1 MTIALVA
8 VLVAVT
14 VVSLAV
20 IVFLGR
26 SVRHWT
32 AESRRLMALAERHAA
47 ELREELARRGLA
59 VDEGAPGAAT
69 GERAGTVEHGR
80 QEERGP
86 ERAGEAGAPS
96 GGERSEGPPG

>member
-14 VVSLAV
+14 IVSLAV

-32 AESRRLMALAERHAA
+32 VETRRLTAIAEHRAA
-47 ELREELARRGLA
+47 ELRDELARRGLTI
-59 VDEGAPGAAT
+59 DEGAPEVTARDA
-69 GERAGTVEHGR
+69 AGTAEPGP
-80 QEERGP
+80 QEEPGP
-86 ERAGEAGAPS
+86 QRARKAGPSPGSEPSERRPA
-96 GGERSEGPPG
+96 